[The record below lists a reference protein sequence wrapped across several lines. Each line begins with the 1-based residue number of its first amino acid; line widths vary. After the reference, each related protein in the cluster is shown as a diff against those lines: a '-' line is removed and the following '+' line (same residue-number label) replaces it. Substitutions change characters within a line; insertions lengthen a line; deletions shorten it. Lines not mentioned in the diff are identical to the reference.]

1 MCADAQIR
9 HHTQTKTSPSPP
21 HTQVKRGAVA
31 LKSGDPYT
39 PGEKL
44 TVSFPTTYGT
54 HFFCVHTNMSMGLL
68 RPVSF
73 VAMQRSDSTPPNLN
87 PKTP

>member
-1 MCADAQIR
+1 M
-9 HHTQTKTSPSPP
+9 
-21 HTQVKRGAVA
+21 A

-54 HFFCVHTNMSMGLL
+54 HTHVCFLYTYKYVDGPLATLIFRCDV
-68 RPVSF
+68 
-73 VAMQRSDSTPPNLN
+73 
-87 PKTP
+87 KK